1 MKLDRGLFID
11 FALMLAVAVMTLVVY
26 GIALDRIQLWGWILA
41 GTAVAAAVAHAL
53 APAVRDAD
61 IKGLGALLSL
71 AGFLWLFMGLQ
82 GLTAAQSDV
91 TPVSALGNLSAA
103 SCLLRLSNAH
113 FRGRV
118 RDDKPAQQPAR
129 S

>member
-1 MKLDRGLFID
+1 MKLDRALFID
-11 FALMLAVAVMTLVVY
+11 FALMLAVAVMTLMVY
-26 GIALDRIQLWGWILA
+26 GVALDRIQLWGWTLA

-61 IKGLGALLSL
+61 IKSLGALLSL

-82 GLTAAQSDV
+82 GFTTAPADV

-103 SCLLRLSNAH
+103 CCLIRLSNAH
-113 FRGRV
+113 YRARV
-118 RDDKPAQQPAR
+118 RDDNPAQQPAR
-129 S
+129 P